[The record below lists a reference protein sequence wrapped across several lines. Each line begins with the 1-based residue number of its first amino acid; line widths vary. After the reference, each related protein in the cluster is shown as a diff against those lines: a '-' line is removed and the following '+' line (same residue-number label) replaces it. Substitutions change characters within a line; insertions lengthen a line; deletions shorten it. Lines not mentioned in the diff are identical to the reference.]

1 MDLAVCPSC
10 GAKNRLRTPPKGQL
24 PVCGKCGATLPWL
37 LSATDS
43 SFAAELEAPVPVLV
57 DFWAPWCGPC
67 RMVGPVIEE
76 LASDYAGKVKVGKL
90 NVDDNQQTAMQFRV
104 MSIPTVILFKDG
116 EPVETMIGAQP
127 KSAYQARLEKHVTSL
142 VS

>member
-1 MDLAVCPSC
+1 MADDII
-10 GAKNRLRTPPKGQL
+10 TF
-24 PVCGKCGATLPWL
+24 
-37 LSATDS
+37 TDDN
-43 SFAAELEAPVPVLV
+43 FTDETQQGLVLV

-76 LASDYAGKVKVGKL
+76 LASDYQGKIKVGKL
-90 NVDDNQQTAMQFRV
+90 NVDDHQQVAMNFRV

-127 KSAYQARLEKHVTSL
+127 KSSYQTRIDKHVSAQ
-142 VS
+142 VG